1 MHISKKCNPVLVMP
15 VSQLEK
21 VLVQVIIFCIFQDRR
36 SCKYVLREL
45 RIMRRLQHE
54 NIITVYE
61 ILGSNGYSIEKGGGV
76 ANNSNEISC
85 VYIVQELLHTDLHSL
100 NKTGQLTVDHVKLFM
115 YQLLRGLKYIHSA
128 NVLHRDLKPM
138 NLLINVEDLI
148 LKIADFGLARV
159 LDSDYTHKVDFSFNT
174 CVVSLTNIYG
184 FHTVAEQGIFPIYA
198 KFFPTAFDRFATHMQ
213 NHLPALP

>member
-1 MHISKKCNPVLVMP
+1 MLGRYVTDILKMCMKKFTAEKIILTNLQGFDMHIAGGILKALLAANFLLKL
-15 VSQLEK
+15 
-21 VLVQVIIFCIFQDRR
+21 FCYLLQDRR
-36 SCKYVLREL
+36 SCKYVLREI

-61 ILGSNGYSIEKGGGV
+61 ILGSNGYSLEKGGGV
-76 ANNSNEISC
+76 TSNINEISS

-100 NKTGQLTVDHVKLFM
+100 NKTGQLTEDHVKLFI

-159 LDSDYTHKVDFSFNT
+159 MDSDYSHKVN
-174 CVVSLTNIYG
+174 VLAV
-184 FHTVAEQGIFPIYA
+184 
-198 KFFPTAFDRFATHMQ
+198 
-213 NHLPALP
+213 